1 MAGPTYRMTPTARA
15 HLEKAVRDTGKQ
27 WGAPQARKYLDAFH
41 NGLQDL
47 AERHRIFHSPHRG
60 ELAAGTAFSIHLV
73 EHRYV
78 AFQVHDAKTIIIAG
92 IFHESMDIP
101 NRLLELQSMTQPV
114 MDALKRR
121 IASTGSTRKG

>member
-1 MAGPTYRMTPTARA
+1 VAGATYRMTPTARA

-27 WGAPQARKYLDAFH
+27 WGIPQARTYLDAFRK
-41 NGLQDL
+41 GLQDL
-47 AERHRIFHSPHRG
+47 AERHCNLHSPHRAA
-60 ELAAGTAFSIHLV
+60 LAAGTAFSVHLV

-101 NRLLELQSMTQPV
+101 NRLLELENMTQPEIA
-114 MDALKRR
+114 ALKHR
-121 IASTGSTRKG
+121 IANIRRTRKG